1 MFFGFEFRRAPGAG
15 NAGRGASVSALSVS
29 PVLSLVLNF
38 LSRMLPRCGILFAV
52 ACFGCGTNG
61 LNGPDCE
68 AGRREAP
75 PDPEVFDG
83 KTLFRL
89 GWGDDLC
96 AVTFDDGPGRHTLR
110 LLEILGGRGIPA
122 TFFVVGSR
130 AEQYPSI
137 VRRIQEQGHEVANHS
152 FSHMTLRGR
161 DPLTQRQEIERVQK
175 FLADLGVVSRFVRPP
190 YGRYDAETVRIAA
203 DLGLSIVLW
212 SVDSMD
218 WEQPPR
224 MEHMRTQVRG
234 QKTRGIFLFHDTHAL
249 TVEAIPRVLD
259 GLAADGCRFVTVSAY
274 LDAVRTPPR
283 SGAGAALSCP
293 VRLARPAGS
302 GASSDALRN
311 GAPFS
316 MSAKL
321 AGALAAAVLPP
332 PFFRDSFERF
342 VALLLSPAGVLV
354 R

>member
-15 NAGRGASVSALSVS
+15 NASHGASVSALSTPS
-29 PVLSLVLNF
+29 LLVL
-38 LSRMLPRCGILFAV
+38 LLKILALLPLWGILSA
-52 ACFGCGTNG
+52 APCLAGGPKG
-61 LNGPDCE
+61 LGGPDWE
-68 AGRREAP
+68 AVRNEAP
-75 PDPEVFDG
+75 PAPEVFDG

-110 LLEILGGRGIPA
+110 LLEILDGRDIPA

-130 AEQYPSI
+130 AEQYPAI
-137 VRRIQEQGHEVANHS
+137 VRRIREQGHEVANHS

-161 DPLTQRQEIERVQK
+161 DPLTQRQEIERVQN
-175 FLADLGVVSRFVRPP
+175 FLADLGVTSRFVRPP

-218 WEQPPR
+218 WERPPR

-234 QKTRGIFLFHDTHAL
+234 QKARGIFLFHDTHAL

-259 GLAADGCRFVTVSAY
+259 SLAADGCRFVTVSAY
-274 LDAVRTPPR
+274 LDAVRKPPR
-283 SGAGAALSCP
+283 SVAGAALSCP
-293 VRLARPAGS
+293 VRSLGS
-302 GASSDALRN
+302 MGLPGALWN
-311 GAPFS
+311 GVPDT
-316 MSAKL
+316 L
-321 AGALAAAVLPP
+321 LGTLPGALAGTLGAAVMLHPLLG
-332 PFFRDSFERF
+332 DLSER
-342 VALLLSPAGVLV
+342 VLVLLLSPVGVPL